1 VPSIPSRSQRFS
13 SERIRETL
21 RATLDIV
28 EAVGALDGGSARSG
42 RTFRLSYAPVKPGS
56 LIVTVPDDTNLFR
69 GLVAADN
76 RNGLLTETGV
86 AGESSASD
94 PELGR
99 INYQTGVL
107 TMDFPLDAVEDVE
120 VSYEYDLK

>member
-1 VPSIPSRSQRFS
+1 M
-13 SERIRETL
+13 
-21 RATLDIV
+21 
-28 EAVGALDGGSARSG
+28 
-42 RTFRLSYAPVKPGS
+42 SYAPVKPGS